1 MSDDWVGGS
10 GGGSG
15 RQNNSKKRTPVM
27 KKIFFCP
34 QNESFM
40 ENVKKFVYICS
51 FKQKN

>member
-10 GGGSG
+10 GGGCG

-40 ENVKKFVYICS
+40 QNIKKIVYICS